1 MPSSGSKGD
10 LPFGSDRRV
19 RATPALFYAY
29 RMNGDGSKGTGN
41 ELGRLR
47 IDKWLW
53 AARFYK
59 TRSLAAQAVAGG
71 RVKLNGER
79 AKPGKGVRPGDRL
92 EVRLGE
98 LQWLVEVRALSAR
111 RGPASEAVKLYA
123 EDKESSSRREHML
136 LMRRAGP
143 RPAHDTHGRPTKRD
157 RRMIH
162 RFTGE

>member
-1 MPSSGSKGD
+1 MVPNGDTTASSG
-10 LPFGSDRRV
+10 
-19 RATPALFYAY
+19 
-29 RMNGDGSKGTGN
+29 
-41 ELGRLR
+41 LGRLR

-59 TRSLAAQAVAGG
+59 TRSLAARAVEGG
-71 RVKLNGER
+71 KVKLNGER

-92 EVRLGE
+92 EVRSGE
-98 LQWLVEVRALSAR
+98 LQWLVEVRAVSLR
-111 RGPASEAVKLYA
+111 RGPASEAAKLYA
-123 EDKESSSRREHML
+123 EDKESSARRAQML

-143 RPAHDTHGRPTKRD
+143 HPAQGTRGRPTKRD

>member
-1 MPSSGSKGD
+1 
-10 LPFGSDRRV
+10 
-19 RATPALFYAY
+19 
-29 RMNGDGSKGTGN
+29 MNGDESKGSSN
-41 ELGRLR
+41 ERGRLR

-59 TRSLAAQAVAGG
+59 TRSLAAEAVAGG
-71 RVKLNGER
+71 KVKLNGER

-92 EVRLGE
+92 VVRSGE
-98 LQWLVEVRALSAR
+98 LQWLVEVRAVSAR
-111 RGPASEAVKLYA
+111 RGPASEAAKLYA
-123 EDKESSSRREHML
+123 ESNESRSQREQLL

-143 RPAHDTHGRPTKRD
+143 HPAHDTHGRPTKRD